1 MTHTFDDDLRQLLT
15 LTRDLLSDRVDEDY
29 LRSRID
35 QGEAHSPELWRQ
47 LADIGLVSALVS
59 EERGG
64 AGLGVQHLAQVLQV
78 FGEHAVPEPF
88 LETAVVAVSAL
99 QALPDS
105 PGVAAWL
112 DGIAAGEVVAAVEFE
127 GRSPHIA
134 YAGCADVLLR
144 FGADGTVRA
153 FAADEFSADKLTSV
167 DPLRPVYS
175 VATRADGELLGTDA
189 DVVALAWR
197 LAVAGSA
204 CQLAGVSRHLLDMTV
219 DYVQVRHQF
228 GRPVGS
234 FQGVKHKLASVAVKV
249 DMASAA
255 SASAFESAVDDVD
268 GSRAATA
275 KAYSGEAGELA
286 NVESLQLHGGIGFTW
301 EYPLHMWMKRAMSLG
316 QAYGTMTTH
325 RRDLARRLLAQV

>member
-1 MTHTFDDDLRQLLT
+1 MNTTFDEDLRHLLA
-15 LTRDLLSDRVDEDY
+15 LTRDLLGDRVDEDH
-29 LRSRID
+29 LRSCLD
-35 QGEAHSPELWRQ
+35 QGEAHSPELWKQ
-47 LADIGLVSALVS
+47 FADAGLVSALVS

-64 AGLGVQHLAQVLQV
+64 AGLGPQHLAQVLQA

-88 LETAVVAVSAL
+88 LETAVIAVSVL
-99 QALPDS
+99 EGLGDS
-105 PGVAAWL
+105 PAASSWL
-112 DGIAAGEVVAAVEFE
+112 DGIAAGEVLAALQFE

-134 YAGCADVLLR
+134 YAGSADVLLR
-144 FGADGTVRA
+144 FGTDGSISA

-167 DPLRPVYS
+167 DPLRPVYA
-175 VATRADGELLGTDA
+175 VTTRADGELLGTDV
-189 DVVALAWR
+189 DLVALAWR

-204 CQLAGVSRHLLDMTV
+204 CQLAGVSRRLLDMTV

-255 SASAFESAVDDVD
+255 SASAFENVVDDVD
-268 GSRAATA
+268 GARAAAA
-275 KAYSGEAGELA
+275 KAYAGEAGELA

-325 RRDLARRLLAQV
+325 RRDLARRLLARA